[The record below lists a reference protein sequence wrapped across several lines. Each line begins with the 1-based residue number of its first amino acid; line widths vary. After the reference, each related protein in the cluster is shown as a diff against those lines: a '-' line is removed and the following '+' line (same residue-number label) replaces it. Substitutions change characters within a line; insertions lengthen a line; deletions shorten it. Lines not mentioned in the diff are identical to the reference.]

1 MDKISD
7 LKSVVIDTLDLNK
20 AQDIVTIDLK
30 DKSSMADYMIIASG
44 TSSRHIQ
51 SLSEQ
56 VLEKL
61 KDNGIKNSKIEG
73 KESNEWKLVDGIDL
87 IVHIFHPEKR
97 KFYELEKIWSE
108 LIPKE
113 KIIIWKKFNCFL
125 QFFLPQFYL
134 IIFLSS
140 FVFSSSIN
148 SAEIDIY
155 KKIDLFGEVL
165 EKINKEYVDEIDQ
178 SESMDSAINGLLQSL
193 DPYSAYM
200 SPEIF
205 QEMQTETSGE
215 FGGLGIEV
223 SMEAGVVKVITPI
236 DDTPASKAG
245 IKAGD
250 YIVKINDIQVQGK
263 SLSEAVDLMRGL
275 VGTDIELTIRRRGV
289 KKALTFTITRE
300 IIEVQSVKS
309 DLLENNIGY
318 IRLTSFNDNS
328 SDQIKKKI
336 KKLKENENLKAFIL
350 DLRNNPGGLLTQAI
364 KISDFFLE
372 NGEIVSTKSRKKS
385 ENRKWFAKKGDIT
398 DGKPLLVLINYGSAS
413 ASEIVAG
420 ALKDHKRAIILG
432 ENSYGKGSVQSI
444 IPLKNKGAIRLTIA
458 KYYLPSGKSIS
469 EVGVRPDIEVNEE
482 GEDFRI
488 KTDTDNQLN
497 YAIKLLNG

>member
-1 MDKISD
+1 MK
-7 LKSVVIDTLDLNK
+7 
-20 AQDIVTIDLK
+20 
-30 DKSSMADYMIIASG
+30 
-44 TSSRHIQ
+44 
-51 SLSEQ
+51 
-56 VLEKL
+56 
-61 KDNGIKNSKIEG
+61 
-73 KESNEWKLVDGIDL
+73 
-87 IVHIFHPEKR
+87 
-97 KFYELEKIWSE
+97 
-108 LIPKE
+108 
-113 KIIIWKKFNCFL
+113 KII
-125 QFFLPQFYL
+125 FFL
-134 IIFLSS
+134 IIFISQL
-140 FVFSSSIN
+140 FLAFKIN
-148 SAEIDIY
+148 SSEIEIY

-165 EKINKEYVDEIDQ
+165 EKINKEYVDEINQ

-200 SPEIF
+200 SPKIF
-205 QEMQTETSGE
+205 KEMQTDTSGE

-223 SMEAGVVKVITPI
+223 SMEAGVVKVISPI
-236 DDTPASKAG
+236 DDTPASNAG

-263 SLSEAVDLMRGL
+263 SLSEAVDLMRGP
-275 VGTDIELTIRRRGV
+275 VGSGIELTVRRRGV
-289 KKALTFTITRE
+289 KKAITFNIIRE
-300 IIEVQSVKS
+300 IIEVKSVKA
-309 DLLENNIGY
+309 DLIDDSIGY

-328 SDQIKKKI
+328 SQQIKKEI
-336 KKLKENENLKAFIL
+336 KKLKNNKNLKAFIL

-364 KISDFFLE
+364 KITDFFLE
-372 NGEIVSTKSRKKS
+372 NGEIVSTKSRKKN
-385 ENRKWFAKKGDIT
+385 ENRRWFAKKGDIT
-398 DGKPLLVLINYGSAS
+398 SGKTLVVLINYGSAS

-444 IPLKNKGAIRLTIA
+444 IPLKNKGAIRLTVS

-482 GEDFRI
+482 GDDFRI